1 MVFMYVCVCVCCI
14 CVCVYIQLRRKGKVM
29 FGGKFKRP
37 IADAIAASAE
47 HIVCVSTG
55 VGLGPLLGFAQEV
68 NVGVCEYK
76 CSFT

>member
-1 MVFMYVCVCVCCI
+1 
-14 CVCVYIQLRRKGKVM
+14 M